1 MSVPPSETLAELLE
15 RLHERLAQV
24 QRMEPETRAQLT
36 ALTRDIERALEQPE
50 VAGATPALDRES
62 LPRLEALA
70 VRFEADHPA
79 VAQVLRQLNDLLGK
93 AGI

>member
-1 MSVPPSETLAELLE
+1 MSVPPSESLAELLA
-15 RLHERLAQV
+15 RLHERLSQV

-36 ALTRDIERALEQPE
+36 ALTRDIQRALSQAEQP
-50 VAGATPALDRES
+50 GAAAQIDQES

-70 VRFEADHPA
+70 VRFEAVHPA
-79 VAQVLRQLNDLLGK
+79 FAQALRQLIDLLGK